1 MFLAIWDIDSFKL
14 VNDTYGHDVGDKI
27 LISVSQSLKKINES
41 IGWVARFGG
50 DEFVIVFNSENQEEC
65 EFVLQSIKKEI
76 DNKTHIFT
84 SSNNNRSF
92 KVSVSYGLS
101 NVSNA
106 NDAEEAISMADKT
119 LYRCKQI
126 VHHQ

>member
-1 MFLAIWDIDSFKL
+1 MEE
-14 VNDTYGHDVGDKI
+14 TI
-27 LISVSQSLKKINES
+27 L
-41 IGWVARFGG
+41 
-50 DEFVIVFNSENQEEC
+50 NSENQEEC
-65 EFVLQSIKKEI
+65 EFMLQSIKKEI